1 MAAMATKLD
10 VLPPLEE
17 WDINLEVSSQ
27 VYQLLK
33 GFKQLQDVTLW
44 SDNTSLSNMGGFQNW
59 VQENTPPGC
68 YSSILF
74 KKLFLP
80 QKQITSDQRIM
91 SITTPHSTSQVSPEV
106 ETYSEAL
113 TLKSA
118 SQHPS

>member
-1 MAAMATKLD
+1 MAVMATKLD

-33 GFKQLQDVTLW
+33 GFKQLRDVTLW
-44 SDNTSLSNMGGFQNW
+44 SDNTSLLNMGGFQNR

-91 SITTPHSTSQVSPEV
+91 SITTSHSMSRVSPEV

>member
-1 MAAMATKLD
+1 MAAMATKLY

-17 WDINLEVSSQ
+17 WDINLEASSQ

-44 SDNTSLSNMGGFQNW
+44 SNNTSLLNMGGFENP
-59 VQENTPPGC
+59 VRENTPPGC

-74 KKLFLP
+74 KKLFLL

-91 SITTPHSTSQVSPEV
+91 SITTPHSMS
-106 ETYSEAL
+106 
-113 TLKSA
+113 
-118 SQHPS
+118 